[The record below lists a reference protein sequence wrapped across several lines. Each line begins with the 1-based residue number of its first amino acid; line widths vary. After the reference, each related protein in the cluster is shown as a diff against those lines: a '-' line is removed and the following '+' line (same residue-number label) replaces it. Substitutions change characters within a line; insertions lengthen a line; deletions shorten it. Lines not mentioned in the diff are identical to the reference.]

1 MRAGPP
7 FSAIHIREQYSME
20 SQSPYFRIDHD
31 GHIAWLVFNR
41 PEKRNTMT
49 IEFFFKLGDI
59 FKEFDKDPAVRVVI
73 VRAEGKMFT
82 AGLDLIDAQVL
93 IQDTSAP
100 GREKLRREVIRIQE
114 TMNAVE
120 RCRKPVI
127 IAVHGLCL
135 GGGVDLS
142 CACDIRMASR
152 DAVFSIRETRIGIVA
167 DVGTLQRIPTI
178 VGQGWAREL
187 ALTGRDFTAEEAYQM
202 GFITRLC
209 ENRESLYAK
218 AKKLAEEIANCPPMA
233 VEGVKDVI
241 LYSRDKGIY
250 PSLEYVAQKN
260 AAILPSEDM
269 VEAFAAFVEKRKPD
283 FKGR

>member
-1 MRAGPP
+1 
-7 FSAIHIREQYSME
+7 
-20 SQSPYFRIDHD
+20 
-31 GHIAWLVFNR
+31 
-41 PEKRNTMT
+41 
-49 IEFFFKLGDI
+49 
-59 FKEFDKDPAVRVVI
+59 
-73 VRAEGKMFT
+73 
-82 AGLDLIDAQVL
+82 
-93 IQDTSAP
+93 
-100 GREKLRREVIRIQE
+100 
-114 TMNAVE
+114 
-120 RCRKPVI
+120 
-127 IAVHGLCL
+127 
-135 GGGVDLS
+135 
-142 CACDIRMASR
+142 MASR

>member
-1 MRAGPP
+1 
-7 FSAIHIREQYSME
+7 ME
-20 SQSPYFRIDHD
+20 AQSPFRIDRD
-31 GHIAWLVFNR
+31 GQIAWLVFNR

-49 IEFFFKLGDI
+49 LDFFFKLGDH
-59 FKEFDKDPAVRVVI
+59 FREFDKDPEVRVVI
-73 VRAEGKMFT
+73 VRAEGRMFT

-93 IQDTSAP
+93 VQDSSAP

-120 RCRKPVI
+120 QCRKPVI

-167 DVGTLQRIPTI
+167 DVGTLQRLPTI

-187 ALTGRDFTAEEAYQM
+187 ALTGRDFTAEEAYRM

-209 ENRESLYAK
+209 GDRENLYAE
-218 AKKLAEEIANCPPMA
+218 AKKLADEIANCPPMA

-260 AAILPSEDM
+260 AALLPSEDM
-269 VEAFAAFVEKRKPD
+269 VEAFAAFVEKRKPN

>member
-1 MRAGPP
+1 
-7 FSAIHIREQYSME
+7 
-20 SQSPYFRIDHD
+20 
-31 GHIAWLVFNR
+31 
-41 PEKRNTMT
+41 MT
-49 IEFFFKLGDI
+49 IEFFFQLGDI
-59 FKEFDKDPAVRVVI
+59 FKEFDKNPDVRVII
-73 VRAEGKMFT
+73 VRAEGKIFT

-114 TMNAVE
+114 AMNAAE

-152 DAVFSIRETRIGIVA
+152 DAIFSIRETRIGIVA

-187 ALTGRDFTAEEAYQM
+187 ALTGRDFTAEEAYRM

-209 ENRESLYAK
+209 ENRERLYAE

-269 VEAFAAFVEKRKPD
+269 VEAFAAFVEKRKPY